1 MVRAFEPP
9 LMKQPVAHEYEES
22 FVGLQTYLTSGARSF
37 EELPRIGQ
45 AWNSTP
51 DWQGPCWSSKPKDKA
66 GTPPER
72 PTCSTPCEPRSE
84 SGDG

>member
-37 EELPRIGQ
+37 EESPRIGQ
-45 AWNSTP
+45 AWNSMP
-51 DWQGPCWSSKPKDKA
+51 DWQGPCWSSKPRA
-66 GTPPER
+66 EPTTTPEHPMYL
-72 PTCSTPCEPRSE
+72 TPCEPQSE
-84 SGDG
+84 SDEG

>member
-45 AWNSTP
+45 AWNLTP
-51 DWQGPCWSSKPKDKA
+51 DWDGYSYDLKPA
-66 GTPPER
+66 VRITTTPVPA
-72 PTCSTPCEPRSE
+72 TCSTPCDPQSE
-84 SGDG
+84 SGR